1 MELLLNI
8 GELDALQSIASF
20 REGLPFYT
28 EPVFAAP
35 SVMLEL
41 VDGCHPVLDE
51 AIPNSISVEKNNVV
65 ITGANM
71 SGKSTFLRTVAVNVL
86 MAQSVYTCYA
96 ASYRAPFFVILS
108 CMRVSD
114 VLSESKSLYFAEAEQ
129 LLAMVK
135 AADGNTPALCVI
147 DEPLSGTN
155 GPERVS
161 ASLEI
166 LRYLA
171 CHRALVVVAT
181 HDMDVALG
189 LLDEYQA
196 YHFNDPFLGA
206 NEAGK
211 YRIRAGLD
219 YDSNALLLLDK
230 LGFCPALG
238 DAARA
243 RLEKIRQT
251 LGSQVQQHYET

>member
-1 MELLLNI
+1 
-8 GELDALQSIASF
+8 
-20 REGLPFYT
+20 
-28 EPVFAAP
+28 
-35 SVMLEL
+35 
-41 VDGCHPVLDE
+41 VLDE
-51 AIPNSISVEKNNVV
+51 AIPNSIRVERSSVV

-71 SGKSTFLRTVAVNVL
+71 SGKSTFLRTVAVNAL

-96 ASYRAPFFVILS
+96 ACYKAPFFVILS

-129 LLAMVK
+129 LLTMVR
-135 AADGNTPALCVI
+135 AADGDTPALCVI

-171 CHRALVVVAT
+171 CRRSLVLVAT

-196 YHFNDPFLGA
+196 YHFNDPFLAA
-206 NEAGK
+206 NEADK

-219 YDSNALLLLDK
+219 YDSNALLLLEK
-230 LGFCPALG
+230 LGFCPAIVDG
-238 DAARA
+238 ARA
-243 RLEKIRQT
+243 RLERIRRALSSQAQSLQYARHGQT
-251 LGSQVQQHYET
+251 SLTMTQRGDPA